1 MRRLTPKQ
9 KVFVEETIKTLNPT
23 KAVRLVYD
31 LGSKGGKQLQETARV
46 IASQN
51 LTKLNVQR
59 EFEKRLALIDDSK
72 IVDEFYK
79 IALGDNDLR
88 AKLQAG
94 VEILKLKQRYPKEQ
108 IDLELSKK
116 REVLIEP

>member
-31 LGSKGGKQLQETARV
+31 LGSKGGKQLEGTARV